1 MPNHRP
7 AVSVIIPAHNA
18 GHTLARTLP
27 VLGRP
32 GRRDF
37 ELIVVDDAS
46 TDRTSALA
54 EKFADRVIRLDGRR
68 GPAEARNAGA
78 RMSRGDILFFVDAD
92 VQVRPNAAALVAR
105 VFGRNPGWDAIFGSY
120 DDRPAETNFLSQ
132 FKNLFHHYVHQN
144 TGEKASTFWAGCGAV
159 RKKAFADVG
168 GFSGTYAVP
177 SIEDVELGYRLREK
191 GKTVRLL
198 KELQATHLKRWTFCR
213 LVRSDIFGRAI
224 PWTKLAWARG
234 LPRDLNFRPV
244 DRLSGILV
252 WFLPVGL
259 AAAALQPA
267 GAGLAAGAGV
277 LLLIINRPLY
287 RFFLKKRGPVFAAAA
302 VLWHWFYL
310 LYSSAVFALW
320 TPSCLLRKIIKQKQ
334 ARG

>member
-1 MPNHRP
+1 MPNRRP
-7 AVSVIIPAHNA
+7 AVSVIIPAYNA

-54 EKFADRVIRLDGRR
+54 EKFADRVIRLNLRR

-78 RMSRGDILFFVDAD
+78 RASRGDLLFFIDAD
-92 VQVRPNAAALVAR
+92 VRVTPQAAALVVR
-105 VFGRNPGWDAIFGSY
+105 VFRRNPRWDAIFGSS

-144 TGEKASTFWAGCGAV
+144 GEENASTFWAGCGAV
-159 RKKAFADVG
+159 RKKAFAEVG
-168 GFSGTYAVP
+168 GFSGTYAAP

-191 GKTVRLL
+191 GKTIRLL

-224 PWTKLAWARG
+224 PWTKLAWTRG

-252 WFLPVGL
+252 WLLPVGL
-259 AAAALQPA
+259 AAAALRLA
-267 GAGLAAGAGV
+267 WAGLAAGAAIFLV
-277 LLLIINRPLY
+277 IINRPLY
-287 RFFLKKRGPVFAAAA
+287 RFFLKKRGWRFAAGA

-320 TPSCLLRKIIKQKQ
+320 TPASLFRKIFRRKK
-334 ARG
+334 AHN